1 MTRYTAASLGGR
13 ETAGRSEQEEK
24 YEDLQQLA
32 HLTTNSISHLQWNP
46 LINNHPITSHTHT
59 HTHTLLSNPHTSKSE
74 TVRAV
79 MRIDRLNERL
89 FGRSVVSCLDY
100 IRQIIS
106 LISLRLLIDCPAP
119 PTTTFVPPCR
129 LAPAQ
134 PPETTPVIH
143 CQPAATDPGNQKPHY
158 ARFISSNYC

>member
-1 MTRYTAASLGGR
+1 
-13 ETAGRSEQEEK
+13 
-24 YEDLQQLA
+24 
-32 HLTTNSISHLQWNP
+32 
-46 LINNHPITSHTHT
+46 
-59 HTHTLLSNPHTSKSE
+59 
-74 TVRAV
+74 

-100 IRQIIS
+100 IRRIIS
-106 LISLRLLIDCPAP
+106 LISLRVLIDCPFFFFFP
-119 PTTTFVPPCR
+119 RR

-158 ARFISSNYC
+158 TRFISSNYC